1 METSLNYGAIKDTV
15 IRKSASNLIKEEN
28 NIILKELKNK
38 IANNPVLFAQ
48 NAVYN
53 NFLNSKIIKKQRIA
67 ERFIHQNI
75 KLMESFTWKEIM
87 DSNKDFR
94 NSLLG
99 SPEEATVQA
108 KNILIA
114 KLYENI
120 HTLIEAETNPKFMDI
135 EKEGE
140 AYDDLLAYLTRE
152 DETVEVSK
160 EEDHP
165 KFGKIWEYI
174 TKNSLNYFNERYSGL
189 SDDDKAVLKI
199 VMTEGDQRLSKVMEL
214 RENTLKLVDKHLQF
228 SHDIETKDMFSAF
241 KKKLEE
247 TKEKS
252 EILKDEYIFYCGE
265 LFNKLKEVE
274 NKK

>member
-1 METSLNYGAIKDTV
+1 MSRLTY
-15 IRKSASNLIKEEN
+15 
-28 NIILKELKNK
+28 
-38 IANNPVLFAQ
+38 
-48 NAVYN
+48 
-53 NFLNSKIIKKQRIA
+53 
-67 ERFIHQNI
+67 QNI

-152 DETVEVSK
+152 DETVEASK

-165 KFGKIWEYI
+165 KFGKI
-174 TKNSLNYFNERYSGL
+174 
-189 SDDDKAVLKI
+189 
-199 VMTEGDQRLSKVMEL
+199 
-214 RENTLKLVDKHLQF
+214 
-228 SHDIETKDMFSAF
+228 
-241 KKKLEE
+241 
-247 TKEKS
+247 
-252 EILKDEYIFYCGE
+252 
-265 LFNKLKEVE
+265 
-274 NKK
+274 